1 MVILM
6 PYYNLDEVRSAAKAE
21 RIRYR
26 GRRVFLDA
34 ANLGYQLAD
43 VISCLCGLTL
53 EEFQKT
59 HFREDG
65 SIDDAYV
72 TRHPRPDGDGALDEL
87 YVKFSLVDDF
97 LMISLGSFHLS
108 RF

>member
-1 MVILM
+1 M

-34 ANLGYQLAD
+34 ASLGYQLEH
-43 VISCLCGLTL
+43 VVSCLSALTV

-72 TRHPRPDGDGALDEL
+72 TRYPRPDGDGELDEL
-87 YVKFSLVDDF
+87 YVKFSLVDDL

-108 RF
+108 RY

>member
-1 MVILM
+1 M

-21 RIRYR
+21 KIHYR

-34 ANLGYQLAD
+34 ASLGYQLTD
-43 VISCLCGLTL
+43 VVSCLSALTV

-65 SIDDAYV
+65 SIDDAYL
-72 TRHPRPDGDGALDEL
+72 TRYPRPDGEGELDEL
-87 YVKFSLVDDF
+87 YVKFSLVGDV
-97 LMISLGSFHLS
+97 LMIGLGLFHLR